1 MVFLSATLPNASEFA
16 HWVAYLHSSPCHMVY
31 TDHRPVPLQHYVFP
45 PGGKGMHMVVDEDGN
60 FLEDNFAKVC

>member
-1 MVFLSATLPNASEFA
+1 
-16 HWVAYLHSSPCHMVY
+16 MVY